1 MTDDLPSATGP
12 EDADYRLLVAYD
24 GGPFHGW
31 QFQPELP
38 TVQGELERAL
48 EAITGRRVR
57 IQGAGRTDAGVH
69 ALGQVASFRVATRIP
84 AGRLAPAL
92 NAHLPGTIRVLASA
106 AAPDRFSA
114 RFSAHWRAYRYVVAR
129 RETPF
134 TRGRAT
140 VPRGPWPALAPMQ
153 EALPPILGEHDF
165 RACTTQPDGPFGSL
179 VHEASWSAW
188 EEGYVF
194 SIRANRFLYQMVRI
208 LVGTCLEIGAGR
220 RTPES
225 LGAVLAGGD
234 RRAAGVLAP
243 PSGLYLAAVG
253 YDPPWP
259 EDEGERSSG
268 VVVPPPERWVP
279 PMPPEPPEVPSRPLP
294 PVPPEPPEPPGCQR
308 R

>member
-1 MTDDLPSATGP
+1 VTDELPCVPGP
-12 EDADYRLLVAYD
+12 DEAGYRLLVSYD

-48 EAITGRRVR
+48 HAITGRQVR

-69 ALGQVASFRVATRIP
+69 ALGQVASFVIATRIP

-106 AAPDRFSA
+106 AAPERFSA
-114 RFSAHWRAYRYVVAR
+114 RFSAQWRAYRYVVAR

-140 VPRGPWPALAPMQ
+140 VPRGSWPALAPMQ
-153 EALPPILGEHDF
+153 DALPAILGEHEF
-165 RACTTQPDGPFGSL
+165 RAFTTQPEGPFGSC

-188 EEGYVF
+188 EDGYVF

-220 RTPES
+220 RPPES
-225 LGAVLAGGD
+225 LGELLARGD

-243 PSGLYLAAVG
+243 PSGLYLAGVG

-259 EDEGERSSG
+259 EPEGGRPSG
-268 VVVPPPERWVP
+268 ILA
-279 PMPPEPPEVPSRPLP
+279 PLP
-294 PVPPEPPEPPGCQR
+294 GTPGPAGRQPR
-308 R
+308 